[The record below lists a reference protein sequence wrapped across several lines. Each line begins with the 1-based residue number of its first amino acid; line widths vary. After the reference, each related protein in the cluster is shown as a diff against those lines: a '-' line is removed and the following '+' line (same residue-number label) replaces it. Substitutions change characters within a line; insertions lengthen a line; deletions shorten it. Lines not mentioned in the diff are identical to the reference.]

1 MTDMTLKSPVAEVEL
16 PFALIDLEAVID
28 RQIRAFLDGD
38 SDGSELLRGLYDDSV
53 DEPVPARL
61 AVLLRR

>member
-1 MTDMTLKSPVAEVEL
+1 MTDMTLNSPVAGVEL
-16 PFALIDLEAVID
+16 PLALTDLDAAID

-38 SDGSELLRGLYDDSV
+38 SDGSELLHGLYDDSI

>member
-1 MTDMTLKSPVAEVEL
+1 MTDMTLKSPVAGVEL
-16 PFALIDLEAVID
+16 PLALTDLEAAID
-28 RQIRAFLDGD
+28 CQIRAFLDGD
-38 SDGSELLRGLYDDSV
+38 SDGGELLHGLYDDSI